1 QAFHIEILKGVS
13 RLSTRRKNMNVY
25 DQAHGLAQAIK
36 ASQEFIQYDALKKQ
50 VDANPEL
57 AAMVKEVQTKQFEM
71 QAKQMMGEQMNA
83 EMMAQAQQ
91 LYTIMMRDPLAM
103 QYMEAQMRFSLMM
116 NDVYKILG
124 EAVGIG
130 DMADMLK

>member
-1 QAFHIEILKGVS
+1 
-13 RLSTRRKNMNVY
+13 MNVY

-36 ASQEFIQYDALKKQ
+36 ASQEFIQQDALKKQ

-57 AAMVKEVQTKQFEM
+57 AAMVKEV

-91 LYTIMMRDPLAM
+91 LYAIMMRDPLAM

-116 NDVYKILG
+116 NDVYKIIG

>member
-1 QAFHIEILKGVS
+1 
-13 RLSTRRKNMNVY
+13 
-25 DQAHGLAQAIK
+25 
-36 ASQEFIQYDALKKQ
+36 
-50 VDANPEL
+50 
-57 AAMVKEVQTKQFEM
+57 MVKEVQAKQFEL

-91 LYTIMMRDPLAM
+91 LYAIMMRDPLAM

-116 NDVYKILG
+116 NDVYKIIG

>member
-1 QAFHIEILKGVS
+1 
-13 RLSTRRKNMNVY
+13 MNVY

-57 AAMVKEVQTKQFEM
+57 AAMVKEVQ
-71 QAKQMMGEQMNA
+71 AKQMMGEQMNA

-91 LYTIMMRDPLAM
+91 LYAIMMRDPLAM

-116 NDVYKILG
+116 NDVYKIIG